1 MFPGRIVSGFADIK
15 RSARSPDVAAV
26 PKDFQWGYVK
36 SKVNETR
43 PANNDDFRQ
52 RIRECIQ
59 ATPKEMPQRF
69 MSSLPLR
76 VQGCTDRYSGHIQSV
91 KFKQ

>member
-1 MFPGRIVSGFADIK
+1 MSGATARTAQIPMAVLRTVFPGRIVSRFADIK

-26 PKDFQWGYVK
+26 PNYFQWGYVK

-43 PANNDDFRQ
+43 PANNDDLRH

-59 ATPKEMPQRF
+59 ATPNEMPQRV
-69 MSSLPLR
+69 MSSL
-76 VQGCTDRYSGHIQSV
+76 
-91 KFKQ
+91 